1 MILLYHRLTIN
12 RIMNVLPITNLHQ
25 TFAPLEW
32 QLADSGAA
40 TLAAQTAPRWLQA
53 RMSLLQAQPA
63 SIQGDETATPA
74 PKTRPARAW
83 WQSSW
88 FWPWVLPTAQGSD
101 AR

>member
-1 MILLYHRLTIN
+1 MILLGHRLSIN
-12 RIMNVLPITNLHQ
+12 RIMNALPITNLHQ
-25 TFAPLEW
+25 AIAPSER
-32 QLADSGAA
+32 QLADGHAA
-40 TLAAQTAPRWLQA
+40 TLAAHAAPRWPQA

-63 SIQGDETATPA
+63 STQGDETATPA
-74 PKTRPARAW
+74 PKARPTRAW